1 MQVIFK
7 ASKKVQDDLIDYYKD
22 FYPTKPQYTIFQAK
36 DFDTTVTLYE
46 SGKVQFQ
53 GKDADLAA
61 SIWVQMEKNENPHNY
76 DIKIIDD
83 HNKIKN
89 ESSKKK
95 IPSMDNLNIIGS
107 DEVGTGD
114 YFGPIVVTASLV
126 TQDKMPLIKE
136 LGVKDSKVLTD
147 EKIIEISPKLI
158 KEIPH
163 ITYILDNPS
172 FNKYTKEG
180 YNMNKMKAILH
191 NKVLFDMKQKYPQYD
206 KIVVDEFAKPKNYFE
221 YLKPSTNVVKDITFI
236 TKAESISSSV
246 ATSSIISRYIF
257 LKEMKK
263 LNIELGIELPKGA
276 SDKVD
281 IVGAEIVKKYGIEKL
296 NSIAKTNF
304 KNTDKIKNKID
315 GN

>member
-22 FYPTKPQYTIFQAK
+22 FYPKKPQYTIFQAK

-172 FNKYTKEG
+172 FNRYTKEG
-180 YNMNKMKAILH
+180 YNMNK
-191 NKVLFDMKQKYPQYD
+191 VLFEMKQKYPQYD

-304 KNTDKIKNKID
+304 KNTDKIKDKID